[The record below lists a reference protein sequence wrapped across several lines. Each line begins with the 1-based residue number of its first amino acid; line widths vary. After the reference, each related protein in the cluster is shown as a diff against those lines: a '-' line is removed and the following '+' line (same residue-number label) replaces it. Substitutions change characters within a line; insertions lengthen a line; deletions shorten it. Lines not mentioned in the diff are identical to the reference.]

1 MEDIPSSPGWTSSS
15 VAEIE
20 AMVRTLELPRGGV
33 SYPDVSKLAAEDTP
47 ASRTRSRKASSSA
60 KAAPSK
66 PIKQVDG
73 DLITLPAQD
82 STPPKS
88 RPRKRRLLS
97 KAQVE
102 REIHD
107 GGTTET
113 STPKKRKTVTPK
125 TSSQSEEKRLRTFR
139 KHPPESYRVKLD
151 RAVSQRMFVVNRTRG
166 GTEAIPS
173 ETVEMAGTTGNI
185 YTITIG
191 LEPQCTCP
199 DNKKGNQCKH
209 IVYVLHNVLKAP
221 EHLQYQLAFLSSELR
236 EIFAHAPAPV
246 EAADKENEEVAGK
259 RKEIAG
265 DCPIC
270 FMEFEPEKEEIV
282 WCKAACGNN
291 IHKDCFEQWAK
302 SQGVTKVKCVYWYV
316 SASPALGGQMLTKY
330 SRTLWQGDADSIA
343 KIKTEGKMNSEGY
356 MNVASQLG
364 LSRRRD
370 TSTYH
375 RYWLYRQE
383 RMGYDV
389 GGYDDEEYEDGY

>member
-1 MEDIPSSPGWTSSS
+1 MADIPSSPGWSTSSI
-15 VAEIE
+15 AEIE
-20 AMVRTLELPRGGV
+20 SMVRTLELPKGGV
-33 SYPDVSKLAAEDTP
+33 SYPDISKLAADDAP
-47 ASRTRSRKASSSA
+47 ASRTRSRKANLSA
-60 KAAPSK
+60 KAASSK
-66 PIKQVDG
+66 PIKQVDV
-73 DLITLPAQD
+73 DLTAHSSQD

-102 REIHD
+102 KEKLD
-107 GGTTET
+107 GGAAEV

-125 TSSQSEEKRLRTFR
+125 TNNKSEEKRLRTFR
-139 KHPPESYRVKLD
+139 KQAPQSYRVKLD
-151 RAVSQRMFVVNRTRG
+151 RAISQRMFVVNRTRG
-166 GTEAIPS
+166 GTETTPS

-185 YTITIG
+185 YSITIG
-191 LEPQCTCP
+191 LEPRCTCP

-246 EAADKENEEVAGK
+246 EAADKGNEEVAGK
-259 RKEIAG
+259 RKEVAG

-270 FMEFEPEKEEIV
+270 FMEFEPETEDIV

-302 SQGVTKVKCVYWYV
+302 SQGAAKVKCVYC
-316 SASPALGGQMLTKY
+316 
-330 SRTLWQGDADSIA
+330 RTPWQGDADSIA
-343 KIKTEGKMNSEGY
+343 RIKTEGKMNSEGY
-356 MNVASQLG
+356 VNVASQLG

-375 RYWLYRQE
+375 QFWLHRQE

-389 GGYDDEEYEDGY
+389 GGYDDDDENYDYDH